1 VSNVTN
7 ERKQSS
13 LEKWLVLRM
22 EQKTYKMSLHH
33 ITLSECKE
41 VLKKPK
47 EEHVRDMGTTLRTLT
62 LAKVKQLERQ
72 TE

>member
-1 VSNVTN
+1 
-7 ERKQSS
+7 
-13 LEKWLVLRM
+13 
-22 EQKTYKMSLHH
+22 LHH